1 MSSDQIA
8 LNVNGM
14 SCQGC
19 VRSVTA
25 IISKDLGIEREQ
37 VHVDLEQKRAS
48 FPDTGAAL
56 EPLLERLEAQGFP
69 SQRE

>member
-8 LNVNGM
+8 LHVTGM

-25 IISKDLGIEREQ
+25 IISKELGLEREQ
-37 VHVDLEQKRAS
+37 VHVDLELKRAS
-48 FPDTGAAL
+48 FPHTDAAL
-56 EPLLERLEAQGFP
+56 EPLLERLSAQGFP